1 MKKDKIDLLLSMQEH
16 PEKYS
21 DEQLKQ
27 MLAND
32 PELAELMEQLAQTK
46 RALMKQEVNEEAVD
60 IDSEWQKFVGEH
72 AAEMASQTSKEMQ
85 EPTVPTGR
93 RLLSILP
100 KKAAAGIVGIL
111 LMAGVAFA
119 AIHVVRMIDGAD
131 PKPEV
136 EQSEATRAKASS
148 SADVDKSDADAAL
161 EPIVFDNVTLEE
173 MLTRIAA
180 AYGKEVVFER
190 DEARQLRFHF
200 VWKRNET
207 LDATL
212 RRLNLFESIT
222 VELKDNKIIIE

>member
-1 MKKDKIDLLLSMQEH
+1 MKKDKTDLLLSMQEH
-16 PEKYS
+16 PEKYT

-27 MLAND
+27 MLADD

-46 RALMKQEVNEEAVD
+46 RAMMKQEVEEETVD
-60 IDSEWQKFVGEH
+60 VDAEWQKFVG
-72 AAEMASQTSKEMQ
+72 
-85 EPTVPTGR
+85 R
-93 RLLSILP
+93 RTRLSILP
-100 KKAAAGIVGIL
+100 KKVAAGIVGVL
-111 LMAGVAFA
+111 LMAGVAYA
-119 AIHVVRMIDGAD
+119 AIHVVKMIDGTGMN
-131 PKPEV
+131 PKV
-136 EQSEATRAKASS
+136 EQTEATGVKRSS
-148 SADVDKSDADAAL
+148 SADADKLKADAVL

-173 MLTRIAA
+173 MLPQIAA

-222 VELKDNKIIIE
+222 VELKDNKLIVK

>member
-1 MKKDKIDLLLSMQEH
+1 MKKDKTDLLLSMQEH
-16 PEKYS
+16 PEKYT

-27 MLAND
+27 MLADD

-46 RALMKQEVNEEAVD
+46 RAMMKQEVEEETVD
-60 IDSEWQKFVGEH
+60 VDAEWQKFVG
-72 AAEMASQTSKEMQ
+72 
-85 EPTVPTGR
+85 R
-93 RLLSILP
+93 RTRLSILP
-100 KKAAAGIVGIL
+100 KKAAAGIVGVL
-111 LMAGVAFA
+111 LMAGVAYA
-119 AIHVVRMIDGAD
+119 AIHVVKMIEGTGMN
-131 PKPEV
+131 PKV
-136 EQSEATRAKASS
+136 EQTEATGVKRSS
-148 SADVDKSDADAAL
+148 SADADKLNADAVL

-173 MLTRIAA
+173 MLPQIAA

-222 VELKDNKIIIE
+222 VELKDNKLIVK

>member
-16 PEKYS
+16 PEDYS

-27 MLAND
+27 MLADD

-46 RALMKQEVNEEAVD
+46 RALMKQETEEEAVD
-60 IDSEWQKFVGEH
+60 VDAEWQKFIQKP
-72 AAEMASQTSKEMQ
+72 S
-85 EPTVPTGR
+85 VPIGR
-93 RLLSILP
+93 KLLSILSN
-100 KKAAAGIVGIL
+100 KAAAGIVGIL

-119 AIHVVRMIDGAD
+119 AIHVVKMIDGTGVN
-131 PKPEV
+131 PEV
-136 EQSEATRAKASS
+136 EQTEATGVKASS
-148 SADVDKSDADAAL
+148 SADADKTNAEAAL
-161 EPIVFDNVTLEE
+161 EPIVFDNVSLEE
-173 MLTRIAA
+173 MLPQIAT

-190 DEARQLRFHF
+190 DEARQLRFYF

-222 VELKDNKIIIE
+222 VELKDNKLIVK